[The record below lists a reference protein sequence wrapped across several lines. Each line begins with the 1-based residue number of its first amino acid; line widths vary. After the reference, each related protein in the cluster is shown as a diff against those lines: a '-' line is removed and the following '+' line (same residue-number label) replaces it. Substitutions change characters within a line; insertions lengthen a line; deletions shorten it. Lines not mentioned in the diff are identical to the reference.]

1 VYCDK
6 TFLAD
11 PYSFW
16 ATVVLPAWPQR
27 FRLARFR
34 QFFED
39 TLRRE
44 APAHIRLNIVWISPR
59 QMLQFEQAWQLWL
72 AALSRNESCDYNTSL
87 EKLNTVLMALK
98 NVYPAAYLY
107 DDEGGDDKPL
117 IILDEAML
125 G

>member
-1 VYCDK
+1 
-6 TFLAD
+6 
-11 PYSFW
+11 
-16 ATVVLPAWPQR
+16 VVLPAWPQR

-44 APAHIRLNIVWISPR
+44 APSHIRLNIVWISPQ
-59 QMLQFEQAWQLWL
+59 QMLQFEKAWKQWL
-72 AALSRNESCDYNTSL
+72 GAMSREESCDYDDSL
-87 EKLNTVLMALK
+87 QALNKILRELK

-107 DDEGGDDKPL
+107 DEEGGDDKPL